1 MTKRDPLLYFARKK
15 NQSVNQVFDEIQCR
29 IRTLVGFRLSRMS
42 KQEVDMLVELR
53 GIDPML
59 AIELLHWQ
67 RSNVMMT
74 IADFDNFAPALSLS
88 MVDVM
93 GEPNISDAARAKL
106 QKSLDK
112 SEGGIDPVRAYVFL
126 SALRRIDEIIHKR
139 WCLPHWEYQDMQEI
153 IKGINS

>member
-93 GEPNISDAARAKL
+93 GEPNISDAARAQL

-139 WCLPHWEYQDMQEI
+139 WCLPHWEYQDM
-153 IKGINS
+153 